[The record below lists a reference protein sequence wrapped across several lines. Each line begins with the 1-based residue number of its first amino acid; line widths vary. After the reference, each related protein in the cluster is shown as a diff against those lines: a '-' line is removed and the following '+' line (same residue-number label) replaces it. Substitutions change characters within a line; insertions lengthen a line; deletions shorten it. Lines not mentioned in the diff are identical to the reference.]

1 MGIQDAHPRL
11 LEAVEYLRNNGL
23 ARTQQEIADAMGAK
37 QTHVSAAMN
46 GNLTRLTKGFLK
58 RFAAAYSEY
67 INADYLIDGIGQLAR
82 PARNTRPHI
91 PMRVAAGFTGVAITT
106 VPESDVEHRPRIDYL
121 PTYDFTIGVEGD
133 SMEPM
138 LQPDDV
144 LACRRI
150 DSSRD
155 IKQKAIYVIETTDG
169 AVVKQI
175 IHVAKSGL
183 TAHSLNPKYDDFIIL
198 LPTVISISQVVGL
211 IRPNPQLAL

>member
-1 MGIQDAHPRL
+1 MEHALFRLQQAIKHLRDIGKSHNQQDMADRLGMGKANFSRAINGAPR
-11 LEAVEYLRNNGL
+11 YL
-23 ARTQQEIADAMGAK
+23 TE
-37 QTHVSAAMN
+37 
-46 GNLTRLTKGFLK
+46 GFLN
-58 RFAAAYSEY
+58 RFADAYSEY
-67 INADYLIDGIGQLAR
+67 LNKEWLVKGNGTMIKADT
-82 PARNTRPHI
+82 RNTRPHI
-91 PMRVAAGFTGVAITT
+91 PMQVAAGFTGVAITT